1 MKAMAVR
8 EDFRVTDTEA
18 VSMEVLGSPVAAHPV
33 FSVNPLTL
41 TLTPILHK
49 FAFLLPV
56 RL

>member
-49 FAFLLPV
+49 FAFLL
-56 RL
+56 